1 MQVNILLQKV
11 GRNKSQADGNLRTCK
26 KLSNELAIIL
36 LI

>member
-11 GRNKSQADGNLRTCK
+11 GKNKSQADGNLRTCK
-26 KLSNELAIIL
+26 LSNELAIIL